1 LTIGTAHPP
10 TRDLRPLAAFAIF
23 IGYSIVA
30 TLLTYPIAWHLS
42 TRVPHDLGDPL
53 LSTVI
58 LWWNAHH
65 LPLTAAWW
73 NGSFFWPSP
82 GTLAFSDH
90 RIGASL
96 LASPLQWAGFSP
108 LTAYNVTLLVT
119 FPLCATSAHWL
130 AYTLTGRHDASVV
143 AGLAYGFSPYRI
155 AHIEH
160 LELLAAFGMP
170 AALAALHQHLKD
182 GRTKWII
189 VFGGALLLQALSCSY
204 YFLFFLIMLALWMA
218 WFLRWPWGR
227 TPYQIAA
234 AVATV
239 VAVMSPIALR
249 YLAIHKHYGLARG
262 FGDIITLSADVTSIV
277 TASPLS
283 LVWGWTS
290 TLNGPERQVFPG
302 LTIVVVTAIAVMTG
316 VRSEKPQPRENR
328 VSLFLLGLGSVFALI
343 ALSAWYFGPWR
354 AAGVS
359 VGTPFK
365 PFSLAVFS
373 WLGAIAASSWVRHA
387 YRRQSSFAFYVLTS
401 VVMFI
406 FSLGPKPAFLGQQFL
421 YQPPYS
427 WLMRLSIFGDSV
439 RVPARFAMPAI
450 LALSVAAALAY
461 ARLVPRR
468 ALTSIVAPNRG
479 TLAACLT
486 AAAILADSWSRPV
499 PVFAPPPAWPP
510 EVSTASVVSF
520 VELPLG
526 DTMHD
531 AAAMYRSTLTDRPT
545 INGYSGYFPPD
556 YEALRMALEERDE
569 SALNYLASQGPV
581 LVGVERAWPY
591 SAERVSWLR
600 ANPHAKSV
608 AETTNAVWFVVTG
621 SPLPQTRCGGPTMP
635 ITALQDRSGP
645 VSLRLV
651 TDGDEET
658 FWITKKGQH
667 AGDLLTIDLG
677 HAVPVCSVQ
686 MSLGWRVGLYPRD
699 LSVATSEDGESW
711 HTSFTGKLAGM
722 AIAAAVARPRTAV
735 LELPLATHPARF
747 IRLRVETDQPKIPWI
762 VTELAVRGN

>member
-1 LTIGTAHPP
+1 MTKN
-10 TRDLRPLAAFAIF
+10 RRVMFAAFA
-23 IGYSIVA
+23 GYSVLTFA
-30 TLLTYPIAWHLS
+30 LTYPITWHLG
-42 TRVPHDLGDPL
+42 TGVPHDLGDPL

-65 LPLTAAWW
+65 RPLTAEWW
-73 NGSFFWPSP
+73 SGSFFWPST

-90 RIGASL
+90 RLGESL
-96 LASPLQWAGFSP
+96 LASPLQWAGLSP
-108 LTAYNVTLLVT
+108 LSAYNITLLAT
-119 FPLCATSAHWL
+119 FPACAICAHWL

-170 AALAALHQHLKD
+170 AALATLHQHLKD
-182 GRTKWII
+182 WQTKWIV

-234 AVATV
+234 AVAAV
-239 VAVMSPIALR
+239 VAVMSPIALP

-277 TASPLS
+277 TASPLN

-290 TLNGPERQVFPG
+290 TLNGPERQLFPG
-302 LTIVVVTAIAVMTG
+302 LTIVGLTAIAVMTG
-316 VRSEKPQPRENR
+316 VRSEKARLRENR
-328 VSLFLLGLGSVFALI
+328 VSLVLVGLGSVFALI

-354 AAGVS
+354 AVGVS

-365 PFSLAVFS
+365 PFSLAFFS
-373 WLGAIAASSWVRHA
+373 WLGAIAASSWVRRA
-387 YRRQSSFAFYVLTS
+387 YWRQSTFAFYVLTS
-401 VVMFI
+401 VVLFI
-406 FSLGPKPAFLGQQFL
+406 CSLGPKPAFLGQQFL

-450 LALSVAAALAY
+450 LALSAAAALAY

-468 ALTSIVAPNRG
+468 ALSPVSAPNLA
-479 TLAACLT
+479 TIAACVT
-486 AAAILADSWSRPV
+486 VAAILADSWSRPV
-499 PVFAPPPAWPP
+499 PVLAPPPAWPP
-510 EVSTASVVSF
+510 DVSTASVVSF

-531 AAAMYRSTLTDRPT
+531 VAAMYRSTLTDRPT
-545 INGYSGYFPPD
+545 INGYSGYFPPH
-556 YEALRMALEERDE
+556 YEALRMALEEQDE

-581 LVGVERAWPY
+581 LVVVERAWPH
-591 SAERVSWLR
+591 SAERVSWLH
-600 ANPHAKSV
+600 ANHTAKTV
-608 AETTNAVWFVVTG
+608 AETTSAVWFVVTG
-621 SPLPQTRCGGPTMP
+621 SPLAQTRCGGPTIP
-635 ITALQDRSGP
+635 IAALQDRSGP

-651 TDGDEET
+651 TDSDEET
-658 FWITKKGQH
+658 LWMTEKEQH
-667 AGDLLTIDLG
+667 AGDVLMIDLG
-677 HAVPVCSVQ
+677 HAVRTCSVR
-686 MSLGWRVGLYPRD
+686 MSLGWHVRSYPRR
-699 LSVATSEDGESW
+699 LSVATSDDGESW
-711 HTSFTGKLAGM
+711 QESFVGELGGM
-722 AIAAAVARPRTAV
+722 TIAAAVAQPKAV
-735 LELPLATHPARF
+735 ALELPLDNRTARF
-747 IRLRVETDQPKIPWI
+747 IRLRIEADQPKIPWI
-762 VTELAVRGN
+762 VTELEVRGP